1 MNIGWIGTG
10 IMGGAMAGRLLAAGH
25 ALAISNRTR
34 TKAEALITRG
44 ARWCA
49 TPAEVARHAEII
61 FTMVGVPA
69 DVEEVYFGPQGLFA
83 VAQSISAITVDMTTS
98 PPELARR
105 IATAAAARGGQALDA
120 PVTGGDVGAREG
132 TLVIMVGGA
141 PAIFEQVLPLLR
153 LLGKNIA
160 RVGGPG
166 AGQQA
171 KLANQILIAGTMIG
185 LCEALL
191 LAARAGLDRAQLI
204 NLLGQG
210 AAGSWALQRL
220 GPRIEHGDYAPGF
233 MVDHFLKDLGL
244 ALREAQALGLHLPG
258 VELAHALYAEARAL
272 GHGRSGTQALMLALE
287 ALNAAPR
294 GHAPSCNSTER

>member
-25 ALAISNRTR
+25 ALSISNRTR

-83 VAQSISAITVDMTTS
+83 IAQPISAITVDMTTS

-105 IATAAAARGGQALDA
+105 IATAATARGGQALDA

-153 LLGKNIA
+153 LLGKNFA

-220 GPRIEHGDYAPGF
+220 GPRIERGDYTPGF

-258 VELAHALYAEARAL
+258 VELAHTLYAEARAL
-272 GHGRSGTQALMLALE
+272 GHGRSGTQALLLALE
-287 ALNAAPR
+287 ALNAAPQI
-294 GHAPSCNSTER
+294 HVPSCNSTES